1 MVSVLVLAANLLIC
15 TPYSAML
22 LGGKMVPVCFKV
34 QVADI
39 ESVPEEFVQDLVDK
53 AEKLS
58 QFTF

>member
-15 TPYSAML
+15 TPYSTML
-22 LGGKMVPVCFKV
+22 LGGKKVPVCFKV
-34 QVADI
+34 QVEDI
-39 ESVPEEFVQDLVDK
+39 GKVPEEFVQGLVDK